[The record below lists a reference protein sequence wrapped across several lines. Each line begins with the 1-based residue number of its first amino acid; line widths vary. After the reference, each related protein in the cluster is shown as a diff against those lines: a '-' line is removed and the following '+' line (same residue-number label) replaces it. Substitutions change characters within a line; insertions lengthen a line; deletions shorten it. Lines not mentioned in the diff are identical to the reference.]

1 MEIYSLRASNN
12 FLFRDNSRNA
22 RPVDSTD
29 FGKAAQPD
37 TATGFEETI
46 NRIDFTRVSPRELR
60 EIAREYYDAGK
71 ISHETWLELSSE
83 LPAQTLNANGD
94 VIDITDVTD
103 DTDFDF
109 QTYFSHK
116 VEIARS
122 IGTAD
127 DIEKMQ
133 DVLFFLTST

>member
-29 FGKAAQPD
+29 FGKAAQSD

-116 VEIARS
+116 VEIARPS
-122 IGTAD
+122 ALRMT
-127 DIEKMQ
+127 
-133 DVLFFLTST
+133 

>member
-1 MEIYSLRASNN
+1 MYSLRASNN

-29 FGKAAQPD
+29 FGKAAQSD

-116 VEIARS
+116 TEIARS

>member
-29 FGKAAQPD
+29 FGKAAQSD

-71 ISHETWLELSSE
+71 ISHET
-83 LPAQTLNANGD
+83 
-94 VIDITDVTD
+94 
-103 DTDFDF
+103 
-109 QTYFSHK
+109 
-116 VEIARS
+116 
-122 IGTAD
+122 
-127 DIEKMQ
+127 
-133 DVLFFLTST
+133 

>member
-22 RPVDSTD
+22 RPVDGTD

-37 TATGFEETI
+37 AATGFEETI
-46 NRIDFTRVSPRELR
+46 NRIDFTRISPRELR
-60 EIAREYYDAGK
+60 KSHRNITRPGK
-71 ISHETWLELSSE
+71 SATIPGLSSSE
-83 LPAQTLNANGD
+83 LPAQTLNANGE
-94 VIDITDVTD
+94 VIDTADVTD

-109 QTYFSHK
+109 VTYFSDRM
-116 VEIARS
+116 EIARS

-127 DIEKMQ
+127 EVEKMQ
-133 DVLFFLTST
+133 DVLSF